1 MPRTVA
7 EGFVQFRSNLEIT
20 DLQEATASERQTRIR
35 EVLEGHLHVLDTFLA
50 GSYRR
55 NTLIGPLAE
64 ADIDVFVVLGSR
76 YYAPAGQQ
84 QLLERVRAALRK
96 TYPRTARIR
105 PDGQAV
111 TVKFAD
117 FKMDV
122 VPGFRRKGGG
132 FLIPD
137 ADTRSWISTDHKEHV
152 EIWAE
157 ANRAHDGK
165 LVPLIKMMKAWNRP
179 RKVLRSFHLET
190 LTLIALQDVTISNM
204 PSGVRYVFDKA
215 RAAIRATLPDPGG
228 YNTDVGAY
236 LDTVAKMDRAIER
249 VEWAFRQAC
258 AAERL
263 DVRGDVPEA
272 FRRWRLIFP
281 DHFPAY
287 G

>member
-7 EGFVQFRSNLEIT
+7 EGFGQFRSNLEIT

-96 TYPRTARIR
+96 TYTRTARIR

-137 ADTRSWISTDHKEHV
+137 ADTRSWISTDPTEHV
-152 EIWAE
+152 EIWAA

-190 LTLIALQDVTISNM
+190 LTLTALQDVTISNM

-215 RAAIRATLPDPGG
+215 RAT
-228 YNTDVGAY
+228 GAY
-236 LDTVAKMDRAIER
+236 LDTVAKMDRAVER
-249 VEWAFRQAC
+249 LDWAFRQAC

-263 DVRGDVPEA
+263 DARGDVPEA